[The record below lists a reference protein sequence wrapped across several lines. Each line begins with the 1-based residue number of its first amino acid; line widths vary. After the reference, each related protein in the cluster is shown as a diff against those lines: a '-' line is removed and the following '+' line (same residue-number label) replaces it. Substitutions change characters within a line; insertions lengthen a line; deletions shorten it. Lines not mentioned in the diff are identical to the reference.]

1 MSRCGGGGAPQGGC
15 GRAPGHPTAK
25 QWRSANERGK
35 KNGPLADHP
44 QGGTHSTQSC
54 PCGGGGG
61 WRRLV
66 VGWMV
71 ETPDFSFPFPYC
83 DMTRRRESTVLGA
96 GIRRT
101 ALNLGR
107 ASRSWCHRS
116 VVHPF
121 LRRAPA
127 RAGSLMSM
135 WMKVGEGSKPFAHS
149 TTSPTSRPPMY
160 LASSSVHGRRGGGG
174 GGGQQV
180 GVGVPG

>member
-1 MSRCGGGGAPQGGC
+1 
-15 GRAPGHPTAK
+15 
-25 QWRSANERGK
+25 
-35 KNGPLADHP
+35 
-44 QGGTHSTQSC
+44 
-54 PCGGGGG
+54 
-61 WRRLV
+61 
-66 VGWMV
+66 MV
-71 ETPDFSFPFPYC
+71 ETPDFSFPFPCC
-83 DMTRRRESTVLGA
+83 DMTRKRESTVLGA

-149 TTSPTSRPPMY
+149 TASPTSRPPTY
-160 LASSSVHGRRGGGG
+160 LASSSVHGRRGK
-174 GGGQQV
+174 GQQV
-180 GVGVPG
+180 GVGVRG